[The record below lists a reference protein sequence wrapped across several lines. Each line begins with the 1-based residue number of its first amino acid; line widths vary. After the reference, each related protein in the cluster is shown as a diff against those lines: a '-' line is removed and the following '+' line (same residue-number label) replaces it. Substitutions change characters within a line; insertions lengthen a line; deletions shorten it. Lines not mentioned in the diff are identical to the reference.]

1 MVRAINMGWFVL
13 NKYYSRADEVPAYG
27 AAILLNPS
35 SRRAYLDTF
44 WKKAWVDSAIES
56 ASMIWEDEFN
66 TQATEDGHPPGNA
79 AAEIGLELGKPNSFA
94 EYKAKQKPEY
104 TQPGA
109 VDDFYRFINME
120 PIDLDGAKLTPLE
133 WWCQPTQRRSY
144 PRLSHMAIT
153 ILSIPAESAEP
164 ERVFSGARRTCSWSR
179 LRLTPRNIEIIECVG
194 NWLKKGHIHPVRA
207 SGIGFPVT
215 PDPDLDPDAATA
227 LDQQLVECIETD
239 LDY

>member
-27 AAILLNPS
+27 AAILLDPS

-44 WKKAWVDSAIES
+44 WKKAWVESAIQS
-56 ASMIWEDEFN
+56 AGMIWEEEFN
-66 TQATEDGHPPGNA
+66 IQATEDAHSTGGA
-79 AAEIGLELGKPNSFA
+79 AAVVELNFAKLNSFA
-94 EYKAKQKPEY
+94 KYKAKQKPEY
-104 TQPGA
+104 THPGA

-120 PIDLDGAKLTPLE
+120 PIDLDGVKLTPLE

-144 PRLSHMAIT
+144 PRLSRMAIT

-179 LRLTPRNIEIIECVG
+179 LRLTPRNIEVIECMG

-215 PDPDLDPDAATA
+215 PDPYLDQDAVNE
-227 LDQQLVECIETD
+227 LDQQLVECIEAD
-239 LDY
+239 LGY